1 MRGIAPSP
9 PPRPELQGHSFAKF
23 FIFILQFLHGRSY
36 VLLLFMAVLLLLV
49 MIGGGLDARGVV
61 VGLGPAVLGDLLEA
75 VLAEEEALVD
85 VAARRAE
92 ELIAHAALEA
102 PLVPSIVPFK
112 FRRAV

>member
-1 MRGIAPSP
+1 
-9 PPRPELQGHSFAKF
+9 
-23 FIFILQFLHGRSY
+23 
-36 VLLLFMAVLLLLV
+36 MAVLLLLV

-102 PLVPSIVPFK
+102 ALVPSIIPVK